1 MMIVQ
6 LDISEHSIWKHGGI
20 PCLLKYNTQMKTF
33 RDVFSEN
40 IKNYKKKLLKL
51 LLIKFKPRKYAE
63 ETFHIVEYLMF

>member
-6 LDISEHSIWKHGGI
+6 LDISEHSIWKYL
-20 PCLLKYNTQMKTF
+20 CLLKYNTQMKTF
-33 RDVFSEN
+33 RDVFFEN

-51 LLIKFKPRKYAE
+51 LLMKFKPRKYAE